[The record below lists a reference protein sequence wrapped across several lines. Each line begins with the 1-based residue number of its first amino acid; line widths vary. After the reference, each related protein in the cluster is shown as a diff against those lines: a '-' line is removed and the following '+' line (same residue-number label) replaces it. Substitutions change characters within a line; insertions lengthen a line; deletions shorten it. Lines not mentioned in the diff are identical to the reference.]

1 MNLLGQPGEEKVEMG
16 QIIFLTNLERQF
28 AMLERAREDLVRE
41 GILPCGQAVF
51 LHDDVV
57 WEQQWRETFADSA
70 LVVFS
75 WMGMSEDTEFLTE
88 GAAFLRA
95 NHIPHV
101 MLASDPYPE
110 ENRQGVTQADQ
121 DAIARYLMY
130 GGFENYRNLW
140 LWMGRSFCGGQYP
153 FAPPQPLVWNGI
165 FHPRAQQPFTD
176 VGEYRSRFC
185 RNDRATIGIIFYRD
199 EWVWSDLSYQ
209 TALIEEIER
218 QGMNAMAVF
227 TMGLPDPDFNIPG
240 VDETVR
246 TYFYQDDAAGID
258 VLINTIKFS
267 LTTSKA
273 VDQKFLHKLG
283 VPVLHAYALIRSEAE
298 WEQCM
303 DGMTAMEMSASI
315 TLPEFDGIIHA
326 APVAGK
332 EYRATGDSRYTAIGE
347 RISMVVR
354 KAGKW
359 AGLRRKANADKK
371 IAVIFHNYPATNS
384 NIGSAAG
391 LDSPESIRLLLG
403 EMARRGYRVDE
414 LPPDSQTLI
423 NSLIAQVTNDRR
435 FLSGEQIK
443 RAAGKLSE
451 ELYQQFFERWDPQNR
466 EQLTRDW
473 GPPPG
478 EVFHYDQFL
487 LVPGILNG
495 NIFIT
500 VQPPRGFGEDPS
512 KIYHSPDCA
521 PTHHYLAYYHWIRD
535 IWQADAV
542 IHVGTHGSL
551 EWLPGKA
558 AGLSCRCYPDLALAD
573 LPNIYPYWITV
584 VGEGVQAKRRG
595 AACLIS
601 YLTPPMSH
609 AGTYDELAELEKLL
623 DEYCH
628 FKQNQPGNLEAI
640 KMLIREKAARAN
652 LQNDVPE
659 AEQAGFDEY
668 VGRLHA
674 YVTDIKHMQI
684 RVGLHVLGDAPRD
697 ENLLEYLLALT
708 RVDNGEVPSLAQT
721 LAAVYGYDY
730 YDLLEQSG
738 TLAADG
744 SKTYGMLLDD
754 IRQRSREVIQC
765 LAEQGFCV
773 DEAACVLE
781 LPWAQAIAP
790 PLAGRLVECTG
801 YICDTLVPNLEKTR
815 QEITHLLG
823 AMEGRY
829 IEPGPGG
836 APTSGMADILPTG
849 RNFYGVDPRNLPTP
863 AAWEIGKSMGDS
875 IIARYLDEEGR
886 YPESVG
892 IVLWSTSNMRSH
904 GQCIAEFLYLLG
916 VRPVRLRGMDRVVDI
931 EVVPMEELQRPRI
944 DVTARISGFFR
955 DSMPSAVAW
964 LEKAVDMVLNLDEG
978 PEINYVRK
986 HVFADVAAMVQQG
999 MDREQAREEAA
1010 YRIFGDPPGTYGAG
1024 VSDVLEEKNWETVD
1038 DLARVYVRWGGHAYG
1053 RGKGKYV
1060 PEAFSRRMGSLDV
1073 TIQNEDN
1080 REISMLS
1087 SDDYNAYHGGM
1098 IAAVRSLKGQ
1108 APRSYCG
1115 DSSDRSKVVMRS
1127 VSEEVKRLFRGETM
1141 NPKFIEGMKQH
1152 GYKGAADL
1160 ASYVA
1165 HCYEWDAT
1173 SNVMEDWMYEGLARK
1188 YALDEDM
1195 RQWMQEVNPWA
1206 LQRIAEKLLE
1216 AAQRGL
1222 WQADEQT
1229 EQELQELY
1237 LSIEGELEEIG
1248 DGR

>member
-1 MNLLGQPGEEKVEMG
+1 MG
-16 QIIFLTNLERQF
+16 QIIFLTNMERQY
-28 AMLERAREDLVRE
+28 AMLEQARDSLVRE
-41 GILPCGQAVF
+41 SRMPVNGQAVF
-51 LHDDVV
+51 LHDDIF
-57 WEQQWRETFADSA
+57 WDRQWQEIFAESA
-70 LVVFS
+70 VVVFS
-75 WMGMSEDTEFLTE
+75 WMGMSEDTEFLKE
-88 GAAFLRA
+88 GSAFLRA
-95 NHIPHV
+95 RHVPHL

-110 ENRQGVTQADQ
+110 ENCQGATRQDQ
-121 DAIARYLMY
+121 DTVSRYLMY
-130 GGFENYRNLW
+130 GGLENYRYFWLW
-140 LWMGRSFCGGQYP
+140 LSSRFCGAICEVQ
-153 FAPPQPLVWNGI
+153 PPQPLVWNGI
-165 FHPRAQQPFTD
+165 FHPRADGPVTD
-176 VGEYRSRFC
+176 SGEYRRCFC
-185 RNDRATIGIIFYRD
+185 QPGRATVGIIFYRD
-199 EWVWSDLSYQ
+199 EWLWSDLAYQ
-209 TALIEEIER
+209 TALVEEIER
-218 QGMNAMAVF
+218 HGMNALAVF
-227 TMGLPDPDFNIPG
+227 TMGMPDAEFDIPG

-246 TYFYQDDAAGID
+246 TYFMQDGRPVID

-267 LTTSKA
+267 LTTSTA
-273 VDQKFLHKLG
+273 VDQKFLEKLG
-283 VPVLHAYALIRSEAE
+283 VPVLHAYALIRGAGE

-303 DGMTAMEMSASI
+303 DGMTALEMSVNV
-315 TLPEFDGIIHA
+315 TLPEFDGVIHSV
-326 APVAGK
+326 PVAGK
-332 EYRATGDSRYTAIGE
+332 EYLADGNVRHHAIHE
-347 RISMVVR
+347 RINMVVR

-359 AGLRRKANADKK
+359 AALRRKSNNDKK
-371 IAVIFHNYPATNS
+371 VAIIFHNYPATNS

-391 LDSPESIRLLLG
+391 LDSPESIRILLQ
-403 EMARRGYRVDE
+403 EMTGRGYRVDE
-414 LPPDSQTLI
+414 LPADSQTLI

-435 FLSGEQIK
+435 FLSEDQIK

-451 ELYQQFFERWDPQNR
+451 ELYQQCFSQWDVQTR
-466 EQLTRDW
+466 EQLIRDW
-473 GPPPG
+473 GPAPG

-487 LVPGILNG
+487 LVPGLLNG

-512 KIYHSPDCA
+512 KIYHSPDCS
-521 PTHHYLAYYHWIRD
+521 PTHHYLAYYHWVRD

-558 AGLSCRCYPDLALAD
+558 AGLSRRCYPDLALGD

-628 FKQNQPGNLEAI
+628 FKQSQPGNVEAV
-640 KMLIREKAARAN
+640 MTLIREKAAQAN
-652 LQNDVPE
+652 LQEDVPE
-659 AEQAGFDEY
+659 AEQASFDEY

-674 YVTDIKHMQI
+674 YITDIKHMQI
-684 RVGLHVLGDAPRD
+684 RVGLHVLGSAPQD
-697 ENLLEYLLALT
+697 ENLIEYLLALT
-708 RVDNGEVPSLAQT
+708 RMDNGEVPSLAQT
-721 LAAVYGYDY
+721 MAAVFGYDY
-730 YDLLEQSG
+730 YDLLENS
-738 TLAADG
+738 AAMLPDG
-744 SKTYGMLLDD
+744 SRTLGMLLDE
-754 IRQRSREVIQC
+754 IRQRSREVVLC

-773 DEAACVLE
+773 DEAAGVLE
-781 LPWAQAIAP
+781 LPWAQGIKAP
-790 PLAGRLVECTG
+790 LSERLAESAR
-801 YICDTLVPNLEKTR
+801 YICSTLVPNLEKTC
-815 QEITHLLG
+815 QEISNLLD
-823 AMEGRY
+823 AMEGHY
-829 IEPGPGG
+829 VEPGPGG

-863 AAWEIGKSMGDS
+863 AAWEIGKTMGDS
-875 IIARYLDEEGR
+875 IIARYLDEEGC

-916 VRPVRLRGMDRVVDI
+916 VRPVRQRGMDRVIDV
-931 EVVPMEELQRPRI
+931 EVIPMKELQRPRI

-955 DSMPSAVAW
+955 DSMPGAVAW
-964 LEKAVDMVLNLDEG
+964 LDKAVDLVVNLDEG

-986 HVFADVAAMVQQG
+986 HVFADMQDMLKQG
-999 MDREQAREEAA
+999 MEQDKAWELSC

-1024 VSDVLEEKNWETVD
+1024 VGAVLEEKNWETLD

-1053 RGKGKYV
+1053 SRGKGVYV
-1060 PEAFSRRMGSLDV
+1060 PEVFSRRMKSLDV

-1080 REISMLS
+1080 REVSMLS

-1098 IAAVRSLKGQ
+1098 IASVRSLKGR

-1173 SNVMEDWMYEGLARK
+1173 SAVMEDWMYEGLAQK
-1188 YALDEDM
+1188 YALDDEM

-1222 WQADEQT
+1222 WQAGEQT
-1229 EQELQELY
+1229 KQELQELY
-1237 LSIEGELEEIG
+1237 LSIEGELEELG